1 MPDHPPALIRPAA
14 TPFTTPVGDAINR
27 LWLADEA
34 SVLREILPL
43 ARLPDAA
50 RGEAHAR
57 AIGCCKLTLE
67 VLSGNMVATRAYL
80 RFGFAQYAL
89 DPAVGHAMFM
99 QKWL

>member
-50 RGEAHAR
+50 RASRAR
-57 AIGCCKLTLE
+57 AW
-67 VLSGNMVATRAYL
+67 TRSCASTTSAP
-80 RFGFAQYAL
+80 RRA
-89 DPAVGHAMFM
+89 
-99 QKWL
+99 